1 MLMEAASPER
11 LGNHRNAP
19 APLQAQAE
27 PRVPRLP
34 RFLPP
39 PPQQEDA
46 APRLTLMV
54 LVWSLRPFRVLMAFS
69 ASFGST

>member
-39 PPQQEDA
+39 APPAGGRSA
-46 APRLTLMV
+46 ASHLDG
-54 LVWSLRPFRVLMAFS
+54 
-69 ASFGST
+69 FGLESQAV